1 MVPKRK
7 VTAGW
12 QLRAGNEAVQQR
24 MAGIGRIHF
33 IGIGGVGMS
42 GIAEVLANLGYRVS
56 GSDARDS
63 LVLRRLRSL
72 GVEAVVGH
80 HSGQVIGA
88 DVVVVSSAV
97 AEDNPELVA
106 ARQQQIPVISR
117 AEMLAEL
124 MRFRFGIAI
133 AGTHGKTTTT
143 SLVASI
149 LAEGELDPTFVIGGR
164 LNSAGSNA
172 ALGASPYLVAEA
184 DESDASFLHLS
195 PIMAIVTNVDRDHM
209 STYGGDWERLKN
221 TFVEF
226 LHQLPF
232 YGLAVLCR
240 DDAGVAEILP
250 RIHKPVLTYGCHPEA
265 DLRAFAIEPKGLRT
279 RFTVQGRGLDQPL
292 TIELNLPGHHN
303 LLNAMAAIAVALEL
317 EVPVQAIQR
326 ALANFAGIGRRFQ
339 VQRLPWRKGEV
350 ILVDDYGH
358 HPRELAMTFAA
369 ADQVW
374 PGRRKV
380 LVFQPHRYTRT
391 RELFDDFVEVLARA
405 DELLLLP
412 VYAAGELPQEGTDS
426 VSLARAL
433 KQRGRQVA
441 LLEDLSQVAPALQAR
456 MKADD
461 VVLVMGAGSIGQL
474 AGQLPEMLS

>member
-7 VTAGW
+7 PDSGW
-12 QLRAGNEAVQQR
+12 RLRAGDVAVQQR

-56 GSDARDS
+56 GSDVRDS
-63 LVLRRLRSL
+63 LILRRLRSL
-72 GVEAVVGH
+72 GVEVAVGH
-80 HSGQVIGA
+80 DAARVIGA

-97 AEDNPELVA
+97 AEDNPEWRA
-106 ARQQQIPVISR
+106 ARRHHIPVISR

-124 MRFRFGIAI
+124 MRFRFGIAV

-164 LNSAGSNA
+164 LNSAGSHA

-209 STYGGDWERLKN
+209 GTYDGDWDRLKD

-226 LHQLPF
+226 LHRLPF

-240 DDAGVAEILP
+240 DDPGVAEILP
-250 RIHKPVLTYGCHPEA
+250 RVHKPVLTYGLHPEA
-265 DLRAFAIEPKGLRT
+265 DLRADAIEPKGLKT
-279 RFTVQGRGLDQPL
+279 CFTIHGRGLDEPL
-292 TIELNLPGHHN
+292 AVELNLPGRHN
-303 LLNAMAAIAVALEL
+303 LLNALAAVAIALEL
-317 EVPVQAIQR
+317 GVPTAAIRR
-326 ALANFAGIGRRFQ
+326 ALADFAGIGRRFQ
-339 VQRLPWRKGEV
+339 VQRLPWRGGEV
-350 ILVDDYGH
+350 SLVDDYGH

-374 PGRRKV
+374 PGKRKL
-380 LVFQPHRYTRT
+380 LVFQPHRFTRT
-391 RELFDDFVEVLARA
+391 RELFADFVEVLSRV
-405 DELLLLP
+405 DDLMLLP
-412 VYAAGELPQEGTDS
+412 VYPAGESPLDGADS
-426 VSLARAL
+426 ASLARAL
-433 KQRGRQVA
+433 QRRGRPVT
-441 LLEDLSQVAPALQAR
+441 LLEDLNQVVPVLRQR
-456 MKADD
+456 IRPDD

-474 AGQLPEMLS
+474 AAKLPEALS